1 MGDFIRTKGGFVIN
15 RPGRVL
21 FVPVLADGTEDY
33 ANAIRNTATINTI
46 TATNSRT
53 KTEIPD
59 GNNFYAAG
67 DRVTSIA
74 GTIAIEFSTIDPK
87 IWAMASGSE
96 IQKEVSGT
104 MMKIY
109 DYMKISEEGQI
120 ELPDTYKENGYI
132 NIIGS
137 DGTDFEKVTDTTSSA
152 NEYVV
157 TSSGNKTTIKFN
169 DADKGKNVAITMET
183 VKKTISYSQGK
194 KSMKYHKLI
203 IDTDFSTLND
213 TDNMDV
219 NIVVS
224 QVSLGG
230 DIVDALQKDP
240 SALKTLTFNMY
251 APLPGEEPYKVKMED
266 KTTE

>member
-1 MGDFIRTKGGFVIN
+1 
-15 RPGRVL
+15 
-21 FVPVLADGTEDY
+21 
-33 ANAIRNTATINTI
+33 
-46 TATNSRT
+46 
-53 KTEIPD
+53 
-59 GNNFYAAG
+59 
-67 DRVTSIA
+67 
-74 GTIAIEFSTIDPK
+74 
-87 IWAMASGSE
+87 
-96 IQKEVSGT
+96 
-104 MMKIY
+104 
-109 DYMKISEEGQI
+109 
-120 ELPDTYKENGYI
+120 
-132 NIIGS
+132 
-137 DGTDFEKVTDTTSSA
+137 
-152 NEYVV
+152 
-157 TSSGNKTTIKFN
+157 
-169 DADKGKNVAITMET
+169 MET